1 MVGKIFSKKITSKSR
16 GSERQELSV
25 QIPIA
30 LAIAFGLTAIVYGV
44 LLPIRTSYLGVLLY
58 DRGFTQHL
66 VIFLSWTVLA
76 FAALKF
82 IKLQK
87 EFLAINQDCIPQ
99 NASLEN
105 PNSQQVNKLQQSLL
119 STKNLL
125 AVRCSRVLAAYIHS
139 GNRKTATELALDDSS
154 FYASVSESS
163 YSIPRIFVW
172 AIPLLGFI
180 GTVLGISNAVNGFSS
195 FLSEAAEIEQ
205 IKQGISTVTTGLA
218 IGFDTTLLAL
228 CLSVLVMIPLVVIE
242 RFESRLLLA
251 IDIYINEKLLPR
263 LRDKS
268 NSLDEKA
275 ITKAVT
281 QALNESLPEP
291 EDLIEP
297 AHTYAKQ
304 AAAALAKGF
313 LAEIGKVQNINAQ
326 LIEQL
331 GEVSQTALKDRQ
343 DFVTFFEQQ
352 QQASQTAFTNLVSEI
367 RASNRQLLDEFKAG
381 NSSVAMGLTEQAEKL
396 CYQLEQ
402 AAKALDS
409 RVVALEKSAVQ
420 VLEIVKLQQSLE
432 QTVNSLEQTAQ
443 LEHVLVG
450 VRENLAQ
457 ISPVLEQLSRPRRIT
472 LVERDERSLNG
483 YA

>member
-1 MVGKIFSKKITSKSR
+1 MVGKIFSKKNTSKSR
-16 GSERQELSV
+16 SSERQELNV
-25 QIPIA
+25 QIPLA

-76 FAALKF
+76 FASLKF

-87 EFLAINQDCIPQ
+87 EFLAVNQDCIPQ

-105 PNSQQVNKLQQSLL
+105 PNSQQVNKLQQSLS
-119 STKNLL
+119 STRNLL

-205 IKQGISTVTTGLA
+205 IKQGIGTVTTGLA

-228 CLSVLVMIPLVVIE
+228 CLSVLVMIPLVIIE

-263 LRDKS
+263 LRDTS

-275 ITKAVT
+275 ISKAVT
-281 QALNESLPEP
+281 HALNESLPEP

-313 LAEIGKVQNINAQ
+313 LAEIGKVQSINAQ

-331 GEVSQTALKDRQ
+331 SKVSQTALEDRQ

-352 QQASQTAFTNLVSEI
+352 QQISQVALTDLVSEI
-367 RASNRQLLDEFKAG
+367 RVTNRQLLDEFKAG
-381 NSSVAMGLTEQAEKL
+381 NSSLAMGFTEQADKL

-402 AAKALDS
+402 AAKTLDS